1 MDAAGS
7 WTRGSRPRHGSGR
20 SPGGSRSA
28 AGDAPDVPSRLP
40 IALDLPAPQDHLCD
54 MPVAEVAAETGV
66 AVGTAKARL
75 SRGRTALAALLADD
89 PTEEPRHA

>member
-1 MDAAGS
+1 
-7 WTRGSRPRHGSGR
+7 
-20 SPGGSRSA
+20 
-28 AGDAPDVPSRLP
+28 
-40 IALDLPAPQDHLCD
+40 